1 MYLNIKYYKNILL
14 RDKTMVKKVYI
25 CDEDCDECPFGNV
38 NCSDAK
44 KKTV

>member
-1 MYLNIKYYKNILL
+1 MKD
-14 RDKTMVKKVYI
+14 RGKTMVKKVYI

-44 KKTV
+44 KKTVQVHVEEG